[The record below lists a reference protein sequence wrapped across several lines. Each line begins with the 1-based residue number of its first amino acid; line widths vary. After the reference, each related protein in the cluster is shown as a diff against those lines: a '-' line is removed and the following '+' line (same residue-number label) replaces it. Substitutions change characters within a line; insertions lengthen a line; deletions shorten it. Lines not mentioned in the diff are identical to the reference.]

1 MVRIIAGT
9 LVEVGLGKINS
20 EEIPNI
26 IESKERSKAGK
37 TLPPYALYLVKVE
50 YEN

>member
-1 MVRIIAGT
+1 MF
-9 LVEVGLGKINS
+9 GLEKIKP

-26 IESKERSKAGK
+26 IKSGDRTRAGK

-50 YEN
+50 YE